1 MSRWQGRLNFKVLC
15 SCQMSIVGSDSL
27 TKFGNHKASQR
38 DIPSSDKILIF
49 VQQLCTHAANYHY
62 ITGIKLRQVKRAS
75 DQLCLASDWS
85 SVINAG
91 LWLADEASTWS
102 PYGRVVYWLTCQVW
116 PLITCNTDSVLCWHN
131 TWDLTL
137 TRALSADYTGSRA
150 GTLIVLCY
158 WHWKSECVSYVY
170 LSLLSISIWAH
181 IIFCFWKTIQLWLC
195 LKTFF
200 VIVPTWLLLNTR
212 GHSFPV
218 TPSIRQWSQSG
229 LRCLSPPVSSVCS
242 GVMSRA
248 LSSGDKQAAA
258 GHLIDFSGGCKV
270 STNHVSSQLRDQNQ
284 MKTWLSFLIASESL
298 FVIWSWTTVKETIVK
313 LELVLCFSRFVYE
326 LWNLP
331 STDCSLCLSAG
342 WFSSQYTPFDDALT
356 VKESPQQF

>member
-1 MSRWQGRLNFKVLC
+1 MMPQN
-15 SCQMSIVGSDSL
+15 
-27 TKFGNHKASQR
+27 
-38 DIPSSDKILIF
+38 
-49 VQQLCTHAANYHY
+49 
-62 ITGIKLRQVKRAS
+62 
-75 DQLCLASDWS
+75 
-85 SVINAG
+85 
-91 LWLADEASTWS
+91 
-102 PYGRVVYWLTCQVW
+102 
-116 PLITCNTDSVLCWHN
+116 
-131 TWDLTL
+131 
-137 TRALSADYTGSRA
+137 
-150 GTLIVLCY
+150 
-158 WHWKSECVSYVY
+158 
-170 LSLLSISIWAH
+170 
-181 IIFCFWKTIQLWLC
+181 
-195 LKTFF
+195 FF
-200 VIVPTWLLLNTR
+200 VIVPAWLLFNTR
-212 GHSFPV
+212 GLSFPV

-229 LRCLSPPVSSVCS
+229 LRCLSRLVSSVCS

-326 LWNLP
+326 LWNVP

-342 WFSSQYTPFDDALT
+342 WFSSQYTPLDDALT